1 MEQVGAGERL
11 GRQVRGFHQFQ
22 RGLPSRWVGV
32 AVCRA
37 DQPRRETLALGQFG
51 DMGVLAEQL
60 LTYVAV
66 LGRRRAA
73 AADPV
78 EEQVQR
84 EQQ

>member
-1 MEQVGAGERL
+1 
-11 GRQVRGFHQFQ
+11 
-22 RGLPSRWVGV
+22 
-32 AVCRA
+32 VCRA

-60 LTYVAV
+60 LTHVAV

-73 AADPV
+73 AAPDPV